1 MFPVHPPEERQG
13 GWGQQGLGETCRAI
27 SDNSDG
33 KKNIWSFWCIKIL
46 LYFLLLNAA
55 LKGSILASNKMHF
68 FKNLKLI

>member
-13 GWGQQGLGETCRAI
+13 GWGQQGVGETCRAT
-27 SDNSDG
+27 SDNSDR
-33 KKNIWSFWCIKIL
+33 KKYMVIL
-46 LYFLLLNAA
+46 VHQNSAATLLLNAA